1 MQLISLSPLAASA
14 LLWRTANGPC
24 VTVAVKATF
33 QLAPDGVAALAAPL
47 PLFHDVFHEQNV
59 GRSLHVASDAV
70 PHKPRADVLL
80 SGSAYAP
87 PGQRV
92 SHRWVRLAVFD
103 AAGQAPAIDKRLQ
116 IVGER
121 QRDPASGQ
129 ATAPAPFARLPVR
142 YELAFGGARCP
153 DNPVGRGAD
162 PGDLRLPSIVDPG
175 APDAPAGFGPIASA
189 WPERRRALGAW
200 DPAKLLLP
208 VPELPIAMDWGYFNA
223 APRDQQIPYLRGD
236 EWILL
241 EGLHPTAAQVRS
253 RLPGLG
259 ARVLLR
265 APRLADPAGVE
276 LTVRCDTLWIDADA
290 LRCTLTWRASLAVAE
305 RALEAVERGTILVTL
320 APLGERVAWPAP
332 RPAAAPAPP
341 VGATTAPLPEGVRPP
356 AGARPSLPIPEPD
369 PSVARGMSAEEWAA
383 RGAGGEPARPSLDLT
398 QTRPL
403 DPAAFAEALKAFD
416 PAPPVALPGAVVA
429 EPSEAAPGAAGAAG
443 AAEATGAIGAP
454 GAAHEPGAAGTP
466 GAAGAPAP
474 PASQVPAQPP
484 VLANTREFNLQDV
497 LRGAR
502 HDDAPFPLAPP
513 QPAEQAAAAKAPA
526 EVSLEALRK
535 AFPAMAAHIAAHA
548 GAPLPTSTLPL
559 PEPEPSKPTS
569 EDLAG
574 SPDLPPPARTTE
586 NVPILNLTPFAAFSI
601 PWQAR
606 PPRDSLTVVIKG
618 TFDIVPDAPAAIAAD
633 QELPGGDVHVDDDPQ
648 KSLRYPSDFAIFK
661 PKADVLLVGHAHRA
675 GAGDATALVRLR
687 LGDALDRSVAAI
699 GPRRWDALG
708 VPTAPEPWDR
718 IPLRF
723 ENAFGGAGFGPNPVG
738 TGLGARA
745 GGALPSLELP
755 DRLIRSTGDRP
766 APACFAPVAATWG
779 ERLKKIGSYGERW
792 RRTRWPFFPDD
803 FDWTFFNAAPPEQQI
818 AYPQGDEAFELW
830 SVRPEGEVVRGRLP
844 GLRVRVF
851 KQATEKAGGGFSE
864 VPMRLD
870 TVWFDADALRLVLV
884 WRGLLD
890 VADEDASEI
899 ASLFVLSEPM
909 VKGEQPMTK
918 RDARA
923 RFFAELAALEA
934 AEEPAAGEEGAAND
948 TTAEEEGASALEA
961 RIAEALAQARARRRT
976 AAASGA
982 AAAGTAA
989 AASAAPGAAEAAAP
1003 SQGEGDAPSHD
1014 APPHD
1019 APPHEAAPGDPV
1031 AAPPPAGRDAVLEL
1045 LRLGEPLAGV
1055 DLTGIDLSGADLAGA
1070 DLGGVLLKR
1079 ANLRGARLDGA
1090 RLVEA
1095 VLAEADAEGARFEG
1109 ADLTRADLTGANV
1122 KAARFAGAVL
1132 ELAAVGAARCE
1143 GAVFEGARAP
1153 GASFAGAT
1161 LTRARFDRADLT
1173 GAEMMQAALDE
1184 ASFRDATLDD
1194 VKIYGATGTR
1204 VALDGASIAD
1214 LRADDVVFRS
1224 GSFRRARGA
1233 GSVWEGADLTEGVF
1247 AGAALPEASFT
1258 RATLDR
1264 ATFDAADL
1272 VDARFRKAR
1281 LRGARLRQ
1289 ANLMRAAFDSADLEG
1304 ADLRGANLYQAETWK
1319 ARTAES
1325 LLADAFTAGTKL
1337 EER

>member
-33 QLAPDGVAALAAPL
+33 QLTPDDTAALAAPL
-47 PLFHDVFHEQNV
+47 PLFHDVFHEQNA
-59 GRSLHVASDAV
+59 GRSLYVASDAV

-80 SGSAYAP
+80 TGSAYAP

-103 AAGQAPAIDKRLQ
+103 SRAQVPAVDKRLQ
-116 IVGER
+116 VVGER
-121 QRDPASGQ
+121 QRDPGTGQ
-129 ATAPAPFARLPVR
+129 ATAPAPFSRLPVR

-153 DNPVGRGAD
+153 ENPVGRGAD
-162 PGDLRLPSIVDPG
+162 PADLRLPSIVNPA
-175 APDAPAGFGPIASA
+175 APDTPDGFGPLSSA
-189 WPERRRALGAW
+189 WPERRRALAAW

-253 RLPGLG
+253 RLPGLT

-265 APRLADPAGVE
+265 APPLVDPAGVE

-305 RALEAVERGTILVTL
+305 RALEVVERGGILVAL
-320 APLGERVAWPAP
+320 APPGERVAWPAP
-332 RPAAAPAPP
+332 VPAVAPAPP
-341 VGATTAPLPEGVRPP
+341 VGATTAPLPEGARPP

-383 RGAGGEPARPSLDLT
+383 RGAGAEPARPPFDLT

-403 DPAAFAEALKAFD
+403 DPAAFAEALEAFD
-416 PAPPVALPGAVVA
+416 PAPPGA
-429 EPSEAAPGAAGAAG
+429 AAPEAPAAAPR
-443 AAEATGAIGAP
+443 AAEAAGGAGAP
-454 GAAHEPGAAGTP
+454 SGEGPRAAEAAG
-466 GAAGAPAP
+466 GAGAPAP
-474 PASQVPAQPP
+474 QGSGQPP
-484 VLANTREFNLQDV
+484 VLASTREFNLQDV

-502 HDDAPFPLAPP
+502 QEDAPFPLAPAR
-513 QPAEQAAAAKAPA
+513 PAEQAEAARAPA
-526 EVSLEALRK
+526 EVSLEALRQ

-548 GAPLPTSTLPL
+548 GAPLPTATLPL
-559 PEPEPSKPTS
+559 PEPEPSTPTG

-586 NVPILNLTPFAAFSI
+586 HVPILNLTPFAAFTI

-606 PPRDSLTVVIKG
+606 PPRDSLTVVVKG
-618 TFDIVPDAPAAIAAD
+618 TFDLVPGAPAAIAAD
-633 QELPGGDVHVDDDPQ
+633 QELPGGDVHVDDDPG

-661 PKADVLLVGHAHRA
+661 PKADVLLVGHAHSA
-675 GAGDATALVRLR
+675 GAGDAAALVRLR
-687 LGDALDRSVAAI
+687 LGDALDRAVAAI

-708 VPTAPEPWDR
+708 APTAPGPWDR

-723 ENAFGGAGFGPNPVG
+723 ENAFGGAGFGANPVG
-738 TGLGARA
+738 TGHGARA

-755 DRLIRSTGDRP
+755 DRLIRSAGDRP
-766 APACFAPVAATWG
+766 PPACFAPIAATWG
-779 ERLKKIGSYGERW
+779 DRLRKIGSYGERW
-792 RRTRWPFFPDD
+792 RKTRWPFFPDD
-803 FDWTFFNAAPPEQQI
+803 FDWTFFNAAPAEQQI
-818 AYPQGDEAFELW
+818 AYPRGDEAFELW

-844 GLRVRVF
+844 ELRVRVF

-909 VKGEQPMTK
+909 AAGGAKREPMAK

-923 RFFAELAALEA
+923 RFFAELSAREA
-934 AEEPAAGEEGAAND
+934 AEAPAAGEEGAAND
-948 TTAEEEGASALEA
+948 TTAEEGESALDA
-961 RIAEALAQARARRRT
+961 RIAEALARARARRRT
-976 AAASGA
+976 AAGSGA
-982 AAAGTAA
+982 AAGAA
-989 AASAAPGAAEAAAP
+989 AAESPAA
-1003 SQGEGDAPSHD
+1003 
-1014 APPHD
+1014 
-1019 APPHEAAPGDPV
+1019 EAAPGDPV
-1031 AAPPPAGRDAVLEL
+1031 EAPPPAGRDAILEL

-1055 DLTGIDLSGADLAGA
+1055 DLTGIDLSGADLSGA

-1109 ADLTRADLTGANV
+1109 ADLTRADLTGASV
-1122 KAARFAGAVL
+1122 KAARFAGAIL
-1132 ELAAVGAARCE
+1132 ELAAAGAARCE

-1161 LTRARFDRADLT
+1161 LTGASFDRADLT

-1194 VKIYGATGTR
+1194 VKIYGATGAR
-1204 VALDGASIAD
+1204 VTLDGASLAD
-1214 LRADDVVFRS
+1214 LRADDVVLRS
-1224 GSFRRARGA
+1224 GSFRGARGP

-1258 RATLDR
+1258 RATLDG
-1264 ATFDAADL
+1264 ATFEGADL

-1289 ANLMRAAFDSADLEG
+1289 ANLMRAAFDGADLEG

-1319 ARTAES
+1319 ARAADTHLE
-1325 LLADAFTAGTKL
+1325 DAFTAGTKL